1 MSTLFFTNEA
11 GGEDVVLDTSAWEDV
26 VKELAKNQS
35 FFYQES
41 DSKSLSVEQLKDD
54 IMPFLL
60 KKTILNMKLL
70 AILHGETMDASYT
83 NLLSQV
89 EDGGVDEYGLA
100 SISYSEAF
108 FINEY
113 FDEVTD
119 WMPLTFATAVL
130 PNRSSIKEL
139 VMWQI

>member
-1 MSTLFFTNEA
+1 MSTLFFIDDN
-11 GGEDVVLDTSAWEDV
+11 GGEDVTLDTSVWEEV
-26 VKELAKNQS
+26 VEKLAANQS

-70 AILHGETMDASYT
+70 AVLHGETMDASYT
-83 NLLSQV
+83 ELLSQV

-108 FINEY
+108 FTNEY

-119 WMPLTFATAVL
+119 WMPLTFATVVL
-130 PNRSSIKEL
+130 PNRSSIKEM
-139 VMWQI
+139 VTWQI